1 MRILLVHNAYQQFGG
16 EDTTFLN
23 EKALLEAAGHQVATL
38 TFDNSAADTA
48 AGKLGLLWRSIH
60 NPASA
65 DRVRHAIAAH
75 RPEVMHVHN
84 FFYTASPAVFGAAKA
99 MGVPTVATV
108 QNYRLICAGAYLMRE
123 GKVCELCV
131 QKTFPVYG
139 VIHQCHRGSALASAQ
154 LTLNTGL
161 HKLRGTFQREVDRF
175 VVVTDFNRQK
185 LLASSLRLAPGQVV
199 VKPNSVEDLGMAPPE
214 GRTGPYLFVGR
225 LSAEKGIRTLLA
237 AAAQAGFPLEIL
249 GGGPLQGEVE
259 AAAAAHGN
267 ITYLGFQPR
276 AVILEKMRTAQALLF
291 PSVWYEGLPL
301 VICEALSTGLPV
313 IISNLGNLNE
323 IITDGQD
330 GLWFTPGSADALAHA
345 VARFT
350 NLDRGPLYEA
360 ARQTYL
366 RRYTAAQNLAS
377 LEALYQSL
385 QLQVKA

>member
-48 AGKLGLLWRSIH
+48 AGKLGLLWRSIY

-65 DRVRHAIAAH
+65 ERVRQAIASH

-123 GKVCELCV
+123 GRVCELCV
-131 QKTFPVYG
+131 QKTFPVHG
-139 VIHQCHRGSALASAQ
+139 VIHRCHRGSALASAQ

-175 VVVTDFNRQK
+175 VVVTDFNRHK
-185 LLASSLRLAPGQVV
+185 LLASSLQLAPGQVV

-214 GRTGPYLFVGR
+214 GRTGPFLFVGR

-237 AAAQAGFPLEIL
+237 AASQAGFPLEIL
-249 GGGPLQGEVE
+249 GGGPWQGEVE
-259 AAAAAHGN
+259 AAAAEHSN

-330 GLWFTPGSADALAHA
+330 GLWFAPGSADALAHA
-345 VARFT
+345 VTQFT
-350 NLDRGPLYEA
+350 NLDRGPLYAA

-366 RRYTAAQNLAS
+366 RRYTPAQNLAS

-385 QLQVKA
+385 QLPAKA